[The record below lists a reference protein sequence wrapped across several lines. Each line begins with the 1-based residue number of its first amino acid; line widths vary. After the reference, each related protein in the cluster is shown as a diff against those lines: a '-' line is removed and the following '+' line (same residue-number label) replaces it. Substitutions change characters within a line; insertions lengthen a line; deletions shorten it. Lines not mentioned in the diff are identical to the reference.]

1 MHCDEDTI
9 VALATPAGI
18 GAVAVVR
25 MSGSRAVEI
34 AGRIFRGKRVPAEV
48 ADRGVLLGEVTGLN
62 GDPIDQVLMVVMRA
76 PRSMTG
82 EDVVEINTHGGLLV
96 PRLVL
101 RRAVGEGAR
110 PAEAGEFTKR
120 AFLNGKIDLAQAEAV
135 EEIVRASCEKA
146 LRAAV
151 RQLRGGLSEEISGL
165 ERTLLYWLASVE
177 AQIDFEEGDVE
188 PLDSAGLAGALE
200 AAEDGVRTLLH
211 SYDAGKYVRDGLDV
225 VIVGK
230 PNVGKS
236 SLFNRL
242 LGQDRVIVSEIPGTT
257 RDVVDG
263 LFGVDGLLIRVHDTA
278 GMRDS
283 SDEIESEAVK
293 RTRRAIAEAD
303 IALVVLDSSSETTAE
318 DARILDEVSG
328 LAAIVVA
335 NKADL
340 VGRTEDDCAGGAAAG
355 VATLPVSALKGWG
368 IGRLVEALQ
377 AVAGER
383 LGEAEYAVI
392 VNERQA
398 GNLREAM
405 TAIGAARQ
413 SLVGNLP
420 LVLTASDLTQALNC
434 LGEISGKK
442 VAPGVLDQI
451 FSRFCVGK

>member
-1 MHCDEDTI
+1 MNSDEETI
-9 VALATPAGI
+9 VALATAAGI
-18 GAVAVVR
+18 GAVAIVR

-34 AGRIFRGKRVPAEV
+34 AGRIFRGKRMPAEV
-48 ADRGVLLGEVTGLN
+48 VEREVLFGEVRCSA

-76 PRSMTG
+76 PRSLTG

-101 RRAVGEGAR
+101 RRAVEEGAR
-110 PAEAGEFTKR
+110 PAEPGEFTKR
-120 AFLNGKIDLAQAEAV
+120 AFLNGKIDLTQAEAV
-135 EEIVRASCEKA
+135 EEIVRASSEKA
-146 LRAAV
+146 LRTAV
-151 RQLRGGLSEEISGL
+151 RQLRGGLSQEISKL
-165 ERTLLYWLASVE
+165 EQSLLYWLASVE
-177 AQIDFEEGDVE
+177 ARIDFEEGDIE
-188 PLDSAGLAGALE
+188 PLDRAGLAGALR
-200 AAEDGVRTLLH
+200 AAEESIQTLLD
-211 SYDAGKYVRDGLDV
+211 SYDAGKYMRDGLDV

-242 LGQDRVIVSEIPGTT
+242 LGKDRVIVSEIAGTT

-278 GMRDS
+278 GLRDA

-293 RTRRAIAEAD
+293 RTRQAIAEAD
-303 IALVVLDSSSETTAE
+303 VALVVLDSTSEADAE
-318 DARILDEVSG
+318 DARILEEVSG
-328 LAAIVVA
+328 LDAIVVA

-340 VGRTEDDCAGGAAAG
+340 VGRTETDCAGSAVAVAAQ
-355 VATLPVSALKGWG
+355 PVSAVKGWG
-368 IGRLVEALQ
+368 IGALVEALR
-377 AVAGER
+377 AIATER

-405 TAIGAARQ
+405 KAIQAAKR
-413 SLVGNLP
+413 SLAEDLP
-420 LVLTASDLTQALNC
+420 LVLAASDLTHALNC

-442 VAPGVLDQI
+442 VASGVLDQI